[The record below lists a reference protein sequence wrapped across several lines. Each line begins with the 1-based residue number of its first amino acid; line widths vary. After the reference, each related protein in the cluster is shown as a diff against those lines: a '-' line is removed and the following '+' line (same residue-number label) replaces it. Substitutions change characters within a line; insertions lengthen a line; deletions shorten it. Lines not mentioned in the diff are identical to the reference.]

1 MKVKIEASD
10 LYDLIMCATLPVAVY
25 SNLLESN
32 KENILEMLQNNGLDY
47 LSLEKEHEEYLSQLI
62 KTVKKEMN
70 PPTWKPM
77 VITND

>member
-1 MKVKIEASD
+1 MKVKIEAAD
-10 LYDLIMCATLPVAVY
+10 LYDLIMCATLPVDVY
-25 SNLLESN
+25 SDLLESN
-32 KENILEMLQNNGLDY
+32 KEHIAEMLQNNGLDY
-47 LSLEKEHEEYLSQLI
+47 PSLEKEHEEYLSQLV

>member
-10 LYDLIMCATLPVAVY
+10 LYDLIMCATLPVDVY
-25 SNLLESN
+25 SDLLESN
-32 KENILEMLQNNGLDY
+32 KEHIAEMLQNNGLDY
-47 LSLEKEHEEYLSQLI
+47 LSLEKEHEEYLSTLI

-77 VITND
+77 VITNE